1 MSEETQPVAEQAP
14 AQAPPAQAAPTPAKQ
29 SPQVIQVTTPAPQ
42 QAAQG
47 VDPDRYAEAKALAE
61 SASKE
66 ALALQAQLAEHTAA
80 AARAMELA
88 KRNAKLAAVGPGLIK
103 ESYVSLMPDIDLD
116 DSGALTPESREAL
129 SVWRKEHSE
138 LFKAS
143 AGGNTPGFEASEKA
157 GYLDDDQMLLLAGV
171 GVKDVDAW
179 KRNVPKAVINKIES
193 ARRNRKV
200 NR

>member
-1 MSEETQPVAEQAP
+1 MSEETQPAAEQAP

-88 KRNAKLAAVGPGLIK
+88 KRNAKLAAVGPGLLK

-129 SVWRKEHSE
+129 SVWRKDHSE
-138 LFKAS
+138 LFKAA

-157 GYLDDDQMLLLAGV
+157 GYLDDDQMLMLAGV

>member
-42 QAAQG
+42 QSTQG

-88 KRNAKLAAVGPGLIK
+88 KRNAKLAAVGPGLLK

-138 LFKAS
+138 LFKAA

-157 GYLDDDQMLLLAGV
+157 GYLDDDQLLMLAGV
-171 GVKDVDAW
+171 GVMDVDAW

>member
-29 SPQVIQVTTPAPQ
+29 SPQVIEVTTPGPQ
-42 QAAQG
+42 QSTQG

-88 KRNAKLAAVGPGLIK
+88 KRNAKLAAVGPGLLK

-138 LFKAS
+138 LFKAA

-157 GYLDDDQMLLLAGV
+157 GYLDDDQMLMLAGV

>member
-1 MSEETQPVAEQAP
+1 MTA
-14 AQAPPAQAAPTPAKQ
+14 
-29 SPQVIQVTTPAPQ
+29 PAPQ

-61 SASKE
+61 SATKE

-103 ESYVSLMPDIDLD
+103 ESYVSLMPDIELD
-116 DSGALTPESREAL
+116 DSGALSAESREAL
-129 SVWRKEHSE
+129 NVWRKEHSE
-138 LFKAS
+138 LFKAA
-143 AGGNTPGFEASEKA
+143 AGGNTPGFESSDKA
-157 GYLDDDQMLLLAGV
+157 GYLDDDQMLMLAGV
-171 GVKDVDAW
+171 GVKDPDAW